1 MRRLL
6 NKLCFYRFCR
16 EERGSVTVEAVITL
30 PLLIWAIG
38 ATYEFFE
45 VHRYQSARDK
55 ASYTIADML
64 SREMMPITPTYMD
77 SAKIVFDTI
86 ANDNSQNALRV
97 SVIKY
102 DTDADEYLVKWSE
115 VRGPSLLRALT
126 TPDVETAHAKLPK
139 MAGGEELIVVD
150 SLAVY
155 PAMFNV
161 GLSDGMRVSTHV
173 VASPR
178 FAPQINW
185 ENG

>member
-6 NKLCFYRFCR
+6 NKLRLYRLWR
-16 EERGSVTVEAVITL
+16 DAHGSVTVEAVITL

-77 SAKIVFDTI
+77 NAKIVFDTI
-86 ANDNSQNALRV
+86 ANDNTQNALRV

-115 VRGPSLLRALT
+115 VRGTSLLRALS

-173 VASPR
+173 VTSPR